1 MTFKGKCLRVLCV
14 SSICETARPGLW
26 PAAEVPGD
34 FQIVLSVFMFSL
46 YLCILSPQIPLEVYL
61 VHTCV

>member
-26 PAAEVPGD
+26 PDAEVPGD
-34 FQIVLSVFMFSL
+34 FQAVFSVFMFRFI
-46 YLCILSPQIPLEVYL
+46 YLFSIFFILGF
-61 VHTCV
+61 